1 MTHKPESCCI
11 RCCVSGRVQGVFFR
25 ATTCQ
30 QAKHLGL
37 SGYTRNLMDGRVEV
51 VACGSPQALD
61 IFKKWLWQGPSQA
74 KVTVVQC
81 ESQAYKSLNGFRI
94 KY

>member
-1 MTHKPESCCI
+1 M
-11 RCCVSGRVQGVFFR
+11 RCYVSGRVQGVFFR

-30 QAKHLGL
+30 HAKQLGL
-37 SGYTRNLMDGRVEV
+37 SGYTRNHMDGRVEV

-61 IFKKWLWQGPSQA
+61 SFQKWLWQGPSHA
-74 KVTVVQC
+74 KVTAVQC
-81 ESQAYKSLNGFRI
+81 EFLAYKPLKGFQI